1 MPTANQREGIV
12 LLLNENSSI
21 ISKLPAHQDPVFA
34 STAICFGGK
43 LKIVFLAYNTRAKYK
58 SECILCESKRR
69 CVIQFIGSLQTYSLK
84 LGLHLADTFP
94 LLLLIHRGAAPAPIC
109 FRHPLPAIPTPENW
123 FPWLP
128 LCAALRIYGGGWES
142 YIKSCLLSSTY
153 YLMLETE
160 MLDGPPYR
168 LPVFPPQGVFICPES
183 SF

>member
-1 MPTANQREGIV
+1 MRVQETLCDTIHWLSAN
-12 LLLNENSSI
+12 
-21 ISKLPAHQDPVFA
+21 VF
-34 STAICFGGK
+34 IK
-43 LKIVFLAYNTRAKYK
+43 VRLAPGRH
-58 SECILCESKRR
+58 
-69 CVIQFIGSLQTYSLK
+69 V
-84 LGLHLADTFP
+84 
-94 LLLLIHRGAAPAPIC
+94 PAPPANSQGS
-109 FRHPLPAIPTPENW
+109 RPSADLLPQPLPAIPTPENW

-168 LPVFPPQGVFICPES
+168 LPVFPPQGAFICPES